1 MARRL
6 LRDGGREKHP
16 PRSAVIA
23 DLVKLARR
31 QSWIDNDG
39 PRIDPACGEKQAGQR
54 DTVLADNHHAVA
66 GPDTKRLKRR
76 RDLPD
81 GVLKLAIA
89 PRCGIL
95 DQRRLMGRSFR
106 ELIHHLMDSRR
117 KARENFSDINCFRRF
132 RQDDLPTARQSA
144 QRRSMLSG
152 HYSSFL
158 ELVNRYLNG
167 AVKNS
172 PGPLVPNTGKKPTTL
187 WNSVYKAF
195 AAVYKLTVLNKNL

>member
-1 MARRL
+1 
-6 LRDGGREKHP
+6 
-16 PRSAVIA
+16 
-23 DLVKLARR
+23 
-31 QSWIDNDG
+31 
-39 PRIDPACGEKQAGQR
+39 
-54 DTVLADNHHAVA
+54 
-66 GPDTKRLKRR
+66 LKRR

-89 PRCGIL
+89 PGRGIL

-106 ELIHHLMDSRR
+106 ELIHHLMDARR

-132 RQDDLPTARQSA
+132 RQGDLPTARQCA
-144 QRRSMLSG
+144 QRQSMLSG

-172 PGPLVPNTGKKPTTL
+172 PGLLVPNVGKKPTTL